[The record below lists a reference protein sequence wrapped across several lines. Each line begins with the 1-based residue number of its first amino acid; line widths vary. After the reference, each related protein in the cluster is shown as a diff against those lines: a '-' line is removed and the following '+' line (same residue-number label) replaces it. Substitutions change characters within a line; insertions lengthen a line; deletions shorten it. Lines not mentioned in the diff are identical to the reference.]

1 MPERTLIARVRPD
14 GDAPATSILASPV
27 VGLVD
32 GAPRP
37 GVFLN
42 RFDPLLT
49 AVIAGRRHVVRLPRE
64 VHGWVVEAYVPG
76 GLTAVAWDQPLVRID
91 PRVGELDGNHVR
103 AHDGAGSTAD
113 AERGDAIVV
122 SAPSEGIFYRK
133 ASPDAP
139 NFVETGATVT
149 TGAVLGLVEVM
160 KCFNPITYGGPGL
173 PPRGEVVRILADD
186 ASEVRFAQE
195 LFWIRPVG

>member
-14 GDAPATSILASPV
+14 GGDAATSILASPV

-49 AVIAGRRHVVRLPRE
+49 VVVVGRRHVVRLPRD

-76 GLTAVAWDQPLVRID
+76 GLTAVAFDQPLVRID
-91 PRVGELDGNHVR
+91 PRVGELDGDHAR
-103 AHDGAGSTAD
+103 AQNTKLAAAD

-122 SAPSEGIFYRK
+122 AAPSEGIFYRRP
-133 ASPDAP
+133 SPDTP
-139 NFVETGATVT
+139 CFVEVGAAVSSGT
-149 TGAVLGLVEVM
+149 VLGLVEVM

-173 PPRGEVVRILADD
+173 PPSGEVARILAED
-186 ASEVRFAQE
+186 ATEVRFGQE
-195 LFWIRPVG
+195 LFWIRPRT